1 MEDYG
6 SMTRQLLKSRI
17 KDIQQAYKEINQD
30 VAPQE
35 QIYVQPQVYKVQ
47 DVEDNM
53 NTNFGNISNIQM
65 PYEIRSYNDYNDDE
79 EDNEK
84 EIEEQETF
92 CSYVLYFIIILILLG
107 YIGFYLAKER
117 IVPPEYMNG
126 ITLGLL
132 SGMII
137 INLLWS
143 SIKN

>member
-117 IVPPEYMNG
+117 IIPAEYMNG

>member
-1 MEDYG
+1 MISLDSNNIFRTVALAG
-6 SMTRQLLKSRI
+6 TRVFNP
-17 KDIQQAYKEINQD
+17 DIPIS
-30 VAPQE
+30 
-35 QIYVQPQVYKVQ
+35 QVTWKQ
-47 DVEDNM
+47 
-53 NTNFGNISNIQM
+53 
-65 PYEIRSYNDYNDDE
+65 
-79 EDNEK
+79 K

-117 IVPPEYMNG
+117 IVPAEYMNG

>member
-6 SMTRQLLKSRI
+6 SKTKQLLKNRI
-17 KDIQQAYKEINQD
+17 KDIQQAYREINQD
-30 VAPQE
+30 IAPYAQDY
-35 QIYVQPQVYKVQ
+35 IQPQIYKVQ
-47 DVEDNM
+47 DIEDSM

-65 PYEIRSYNDYNDDE
+65 PYEIRNYNDYEE

-92 CSYVLYFIIILILLG
+92 CSYVLYFILILILLG

-117 IVPPEYMNG
+117 IVSVEIMNG

-132 SGMII
+132 TGMIM